1 LEKYIFIIL
10 TTVKMNL
17 LFIHEYQGNLKNCAI
32 KNVTWLNL
40 ICNDMTS
47 ILRLS
52 ILVWP
57 TSIQEEKVIFVSTKT
72 NLAFSFRSQVLQF
85 KISPRGEALLRRRRF
100 YRSYNYGSIKW
111 SFWFYPRWKQI
122 SRKLK
127 NVEIYH
133 KFKLQMRKEHF
144 TTKKALSRKN

>member
-1 LEKYIFIIL
+1 
-10 TTVKMNL
+10 MNL

-57 TSIQEEKVIFVSTKT
+57 TSIQEEKVIFVSIKT
-72 NLAFSFRSQVLQF
+72 NLAFSFTSKVLQF
-85 KISPRGEALLRRRRF
+85 KISPR
-100 YRSYNYGSIKW
+100 S
-111 SFWFYPRWKQI
+111 
-122 SRKLK
+122 
-127 NVEIYH
+127 VV
-133 KFKLQMRKEHF
+133 
-144 TTKKALSRKN
+144 KKKIL